1 MSDNQHEEGL
11 DNTNAI
17 ASIVET
23 GDLHEVSMILGNRER
38 IRHVGVIRPGI
49 KVLLRDATDAQKKLY
64 EQMLNEG
71 HGFDAI
77 DAELLKIAPKGYT
90 KKTCLMPSNCDY
102 FVVRDED
109 FKRPSDAEYIRKNY
123 ADPDGKVRRIPCWL
137 PVSDIEKAIP
147 HNFRAFDGGAN
158 LRCVSFY
165 EGSKMKFRYL
175 PKDTKLPAKQE
186 DWKILDTDDEEKAT
200 KACGY
205 KVVFGGMY
213 RVYVPGVRSAGEIV
227 IPTRSWYGLGESVS
241 ILRRVRHILGR
252 FNGLFNGNAFFELCK
267 VAETVKT
274 PDGRRQ
280 QQWIVTLELAVD
292 PMELA
297 RYAEPQAVANRSLQA
312 LSLLTGKV
320 PHPVVEEPETDAL
333 PADLGPTH
341 APQSE
346 PTPSPEPA
354 AKPAEEFDRR
364 SAIMSLSGLV
374 MPHKLTLDEIII
386 YAASQGMG
394 EDVNEMS
401 RGEMVSLYKHV
412 KESLGQ
418 DADGFAAMVRDIAGT
433 EQMPAA
439 DGMV

>member
-38 IRHVGVIRPGI
+38 IRHAGVIRPGI
-49 KVLLRDATDAQKKLY
+49 KIPLSGCSDKQKKIY
-64 EQMLNEG
+64 SDMLDEG
-71 HGFDAI
+71 HGFEAI
-77 DAELLKIAPKGYT
+77 DAAMLQAADKSYT
-90 KKTCLMPSNCDY
+90 KKTCLRPANSDY
-102 FVVRDED
+102 FTIRDED
-109 FKRPSDAEYIRKNY
+109 FKRPEDAEFIRKTY
-123 ADPDGKVRRIPCWL
+123 ADPDGKVRKIKCWFSS
-137 PVSDIEKAIP
+137 SDISRVMP
-147 HNFRAFDGGAN
+147 HNFRAFSAGG

-165 EGSKMKFRYL
+165 EHGRLKFRYL
-175 PKDTKLPAKQE
+175 PKGFTGVPNAE
-186 DWKILDTDDEEKAT
+186 DWKVLDSCDEEEASRL
-200 KACGY
+200 CGV
-205 KVVFGGMY
+205 KVAFGGLY
-213 RVYVPGVRSAGEIV
+213 SFAIDGVRGAGDIV
-227 IPTRSWYGLGESVS
+227 CPTQSWYGLGESMAIFKS
-241 ILRRVRHILGR
+241 LLSRYGKFDGML
-252 FNGLFNGNAFFELCK
+252 NGEMFFELRK
-267 VAETVKT
+267 DPVMVKT
-274 PDGRRQ
+274 PDGKKQ
-280 QQWIVTLELAVD
+280 QQYVVVLDLCVSRGDLERYYSPASVA
-292 PMELA
+292 A
-297 RYAEPQAVANRSLQA
+297 RSASA